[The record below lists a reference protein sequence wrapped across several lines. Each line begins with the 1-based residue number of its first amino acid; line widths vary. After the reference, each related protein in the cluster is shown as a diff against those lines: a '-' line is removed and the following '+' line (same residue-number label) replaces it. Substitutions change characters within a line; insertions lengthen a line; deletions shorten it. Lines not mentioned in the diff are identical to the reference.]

1 MHVALAAAL
10 SFAPGG
16 WSARR
21 HRTAPTL
28 MTISLSGSAGPENGG
43 MTALGGRP
51 VQAVTPPEEAPKRE
65 AARPP
70 AAKTPEM
77 TVPP

>member
-1 MHVALAAAL
+1 
-10 SFAPGG
+10 
-16 WSARR
+16 
-21 HRTAPTL
+21 
-28 MTISLSGSAGPENGG
+28 

-51 VQAVTPPEEAPKRE
+51 VQTVTPPEEAPKRE

-77 TVPP
+77 TVPLPNAKPTKVDAGADGEAGA